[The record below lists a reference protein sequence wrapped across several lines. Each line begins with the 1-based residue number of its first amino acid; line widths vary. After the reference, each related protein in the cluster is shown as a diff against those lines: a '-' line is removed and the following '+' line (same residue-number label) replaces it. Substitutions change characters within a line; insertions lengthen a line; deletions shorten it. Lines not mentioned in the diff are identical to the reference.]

1 MKLHEAMEE
10 VLSSHTLAVIPLAIL
25 MAMSP
30 LNSSAQ
36 EKKLVRSQ
44 DFDFGKGF
52 YEENDSLRIEYYD
65 LNGNNADIENVRAES
80 NETETKM
87 AVEGGV
93 FGDGFNFHDIYGNI
107 KSINKC
113 NYNVVGDDGVS
124 VGIWTVPYV
133 TLDGLK
139 GSGQYLMRLDIVEAI
154 EKFANSKEN
163 NGAVEIRNIDRN
175 LKIGYSTISTIG
187 DVHKFKVPSYF
198 LLDLGK
204 KLKDYNLQ
212 TAIGDYKLTLY
223 SNDGNDGDYEY
234 VFVERS
240 DGFYG
245 IVERIREL
253 DIQIVSP
260 DYYYEERAKLACV
273 IDLKCTNK
281 DKYTILDPEL
291 YSILLQLKEKNP
303 EIGKAY
309 ETTTEEYPVTL
320 TPIGTMPKY

>member
-25 MAMSP
+25 MAISP
-30 LNSSAQ
+30 FNSSAQ
-36 EKKLVRSQ
+36 ENQKKVDSKHFSL
-44 DFDFGKGF
+44 GEGF
-52 YEENDSLRIEYYD
+52 IVKNNELHLTFYD
-65 LNGNNADIENVRAES
+65 LDNNGNTIEKIEAVS
-80 NETETKM
+80 DETSARVDVLGTD
-87 AVEGGV
+87 V
-93 FGDGFNFHDIYGNI
+93 DFHDIYGNI

-124 VGIWTVPYV
+124 VGTWTVPYV

-163 NGAVEIRNIDRN
+163 NGAVEINNIDRN